1 MNLLLSQVKL
11 TGKTIPCEINLF
23 VKVSLRPYM
32 ETWQKK
38 NFDFLSKVADLNP
51 ASLLL
56 QLH

>member
-11 TGKTIPCEINLF
+11 TGKTIPCEINIF

-38 NFDFLSKVADLNP
+38 NFDINQNIFSIVP
-51 ASLLL
+51 F
-56 QLH
+56 

>member
-1 MNLLLSQVKL
+1 MNLLSQVKL